1 MQRTLPRP
9 GPGSDAPRTD
19 SALRSRLLVTMFV
32 LAGTNVLL
40 FGAELAGTASWG
52 QRIGQTLNPV
62 IAVLAV
68 LLCRRAA
75 TDTGSE
81 PAARRIWV
89 LTSWGMTLM
98 AAAIGARLAASMG
111 PASLGHAANV
121 LQAVGAILLSIS
133 VFRIP
138 LGPRTRAERTALI
151 LDVATL
157 LVGAAVILWHGLGGS
172 RILLAG
178 EDVRAVAPVFVAAL
192 VAVFLASRA
201 AVGGSEVVPPRT
213 VYLRAVS
220 ALVGGLGSAVSV
232 VLLALRPELD
242 AQVLLNPLASC
253 TIALSA
259 CFQMADGA
267 DARMRGRRRRRY
279 SLLPYLAVVAVGVLL
294 VRTAVTHSPDL
305 VVVALGAVLL
315 TALVVVRQLIAF
327 RENDA
332 LLSRLGDQEEQL
344 RHEATH
350 DALTG
355 LANRALFAER
365 LATAVGGITAGRRL
379 SLVLMDLDGFK
390 TVNDTLGHVVGD
402 GLLVAVAARLHAGV
416 RATDTV
422 ARLGG
427 DEFAILVDG
436 LGADALEPLLT
447 RIAASLADPVR
458 VHEHVLAA
466 RASFGVV
473 DVRPGDDADALLR
486 HADVAMYD
494 AKERGEG
501 GYRQYSPG
509 METRGAERSRLAE
522 ELRAAIDGCEL
533 VLHYQPVVTL
543 PEGRIT
549 AVEALVRWQHP
560 SRGLLAPGEFVPLAE
575 QTGLVVPLGRWVLR
589 EATRQTAAWARE
601 HGPDLLRGVAVN
613 VSALQL
619 QDPGFVDEVAAAL
632 RDSGLPGG
640 CLTVEITESTA
651 VGGGVMQ
658 DSLRGL
664 RAMGVRVSLDDF
676 GTGNSTLSLLVDC
689 VVDEIKLDRRF
700 APAPGEGAIAGAV
713 LQLARALGIEAVAE
727 GVETLA
733 QADDLGRLG
742 YGLAQGFHFARP
754 MTAQALG
761 ESMRATPARPVP
773 A

>member
-1 MQRTLPRP
+1 MQRTPTRP
-9 GPGSDAPRTD
+9 ARGARAPRSG
-19 SALRSRLLVTMFV
+19 SALRSRLLVTMLV
-32 LAGTNVLL
+32 LAATNVLL
-40 FGAELAGTASWG
+40 FGAEVTGTAPWG
-52 QRIGQTLNPV
+52 QPIGQTLNPV

-75 TDTGSE
+75 TDPGSA
-81 PAARRIWV
+81 PAARRIWR
-89 LTSWGMTLM
+89 LTSWGMTLI
-98 AAAIGARLAASMG
+98 AAAIAARLAATVG
-111 PASLGHAANV
+111 PAEIGRVANA

-138 LGPRTRAERTALI
+138 LGPRTRAERTALV
-151 LDVATL
+151 LDIATL
-157 LVGAAVILWHGLGGS
+157 LVAAAVILWHGLGGS

-178 EDVRAVAPVFVAAL
+178 EDVRAGAPVFGAAL

-201 AVGGSEVVPPRT
+201 ALGGSEVVPPRT

-232 VLLALRPELD
+232 LLLAARPELD
-242 AQVLLNPLASC
+242 VQVLLNPLASC

-259 CFQMADGA
+259 CFQISDGA
-267 DARMRGRRRRRY
+267 DARLRARRRRGY
-279 SLLPYLAVVAVGVLL
+279 SLLPYLAVVAVDVLL
-294 VRTAVTHSPDL
+294 VRTAVTDSHDL
-305 VVVALGAVLL
+305 VVVAIGAVLL
-315 TALVVVRQLIAF
+315 TALVVVRQLVAF

-365 LATAVGGITAGRRL
+365 LTTAVGGLTADRRL

-390 TVNDTLGHVVGD
+390 AVNDTLGHAVGD
-402 GLLVAVAARLHAGV
+402 GLLVAVAARVRAGV
-416 RATDTV
+416 RASDTV

-436 LGADALEPLLT
+436 LGADALEPLLS
-447 RIAASLADPVR
+447 RIAASLTDPVH
-458 VHEHVLAA
+458 VDDHVLAA

-473 DVRPGDDADALLR
+473 EIRPGDDADALLR
-486 HADVAMYD
+486 QADVAMYE

-501 GYRQYSPG
+501 GYQRYSPG
-509 METRGAERSRLAE
+509 METRGAERTRAAA
-522 ELRAAIDGCEL
+522 ELRAAIDAGDL

-543 PEGRIT
+543 PEGRTT

-560 SRGLLAPGEFVPLAE
+560 TRGLLAPAEFVPLAE
-575 QTGLVVPLGRWVLR
+575 ETGLVVPLGRWVLR
-589 EATRQTAAWARE
+589 EATHQAAAWARE
-601 HGPDLLRGVAVN
+601 HGPDVLRSVAVN
-613 VSALQL
+613 VSARQL
-619 QDPGFVDEVAAAL
+619 QDPGFVDDVAAAL
-632 RDSGLPGG
+632 RDSGLPGRR
-640 CLTVEITESTA
+640 LTVEITESTA
-651 VGGGVMQ
+651 VGGGATQV
-658 DSLRGL
+658 SLRAL

-676 GTGNSTLSLLVDC
+676 GTGHSTLSLLVDC
-689 VVDEIKLDRRF
+689 LVDEIKLDRRF
-700 APAPGEGAIAGAV
+700 TPAPGEDAIAVAV

-733 QADDLGRLG
+733 QADDLGHLG

-761 ESMRATPARPVP
+761 EGMRATIAHPAR